1 MSYLVSLDHA
11 QTFPPDGM
19 LQLRI
24 SAVKCTVI
32 MHEVPIVSYKVI
44 PQWYVGMYVLTVPRW
59 YVAYTYCMVGAS
71 EHHTAN
77 VCAHCGNLYSHQFGY
92 ELGSAYLTVWL
103 MLYMYETSYLGACLC
118 HTSTF

>member
-59 YVAYTYCMVGAS
+59 YVAYTYCMVGVNITLLMCVLTVA
-71 EHHTAN
+71 T
-77 VCAHCGNLYSHQFGY
+77 YSHQFGY